1 MRTKYFLTALALPAV
16 FAACTSDEFDALNS
30 KEEMKNRIEL
40 QNVSFGMSEASTRLA
55 QGDTFNELLFQ
66 NNDGM
71 GASLIDVP
79 NGTWGDSNEPD
90 HVKWYN
96 LNTDKVQTNYRY
108 NYADGSWTSQANL
121 VEGNYMFYM
130 PYGKTQ
136 SRGAM
141 LTNLPTTQALAKGAN
156 GEYSTFSDVIAQ
168 SVESGAPLVAGYK
181 FLKEGDSNTKLEL
194 TLQHLYAYPK
204 ITLANTTGAD
214 VEISQLILS
223 SATPFTVS
231 APFKY
236 AENAGNTAYAEATG
250 SKDSFVDCFFDAATA
265 TAGTG
270 TNGNWSKNEI
280 DDTEARATSEL
291 LDETGEGVEKSDQI
305 SIQLPDNKLTIKNGE
320 KFSFYV
326 VIPAGDYT
334 TPNTL
339 EVSLYTTD
347 GKSGKVALNDA
358 TMNPGKRFPV
368 EEYTANG
375 VTVATKG
382 DLLMGAI
389 TTLNDE
395 GGVAVSDNAALIA
408 AINAFTPAAGKNV
421 LDIRIVG
428 DGVSI
433 NNLVGSVLKNKTTT
447 VSDTKI
453 NFLSDA
459 VIENAGA
466 MEATSN
472 ITVTFKGNVTMK
484 GASTI
489 DADKGVVFTTG
500 KTVTIAEGAN
510 VTLKGVM
517 SGVVV
522 KNNGTLNVPAA
533 LTVASV
539 ANAGTL
545 NLSQILTANATPTAV
560 ENTGTIAA
568 TTANASIVGVVVNK
582 GSFSVA
588 KGATYAQGNGVFT
601 NAKNATLTNLGT
613 ITSTASTIVNNGTIV
628 NGAANNAT
636 ASLTASQDG
645 SKNNGLVTNFAILD
659 LHKNEGTID
668 MKSFMAKVSITADGT
683 NVGNIYNDEGGKV
696 NGMEHNQNVW
706 KTLSGNQVWP
716 ATTPDNYNAV
726 VYDGAKVTV
735 TADKSTGA
743 SSVLTAVKF
752 NGGSLTVTGAENLF
766 FALPVAIDIAG
777 VVTFEGVKD
786 GTHIA
791 AIECKASTMT
801 IEKEAVLFLK
811 YEETLTVTGD
821 ATTGL
826 TIQNSG
832 TVQTDITVANV
843 ASASTGVW
851 ASGGTTADQD
861 HWVGTAATAKAN

>member
-16 FAACTSDEFDALNS
+16 FAACTSDEFDILNS

-40 QNVSFGMSEASTRLA
+40 QNVSFGMSEASTRLV

-79 NGTWGDSNEPD
+79 NGTWGTSESD

-130 PYGKTQ
+130 PYGNTQ

-168 SVESGAPLVAGYK
+168 SVENGAPLVAGYK

-223 SATPFTVS
+223 SATPFIVS

-236 AENAGNTAYAEATG
+236 AATANQTAYTEADG
-250 SKDSFVDCFFDAATA
+250 SNNSFVDCFFDAATA
-265 TAGTG
+265 TDGV
-270 TNGNWSKNEI
+270 NGNWSKDEI
-280 DDTEARATSEL
+280 DDTEAKATSEL
-291 LDETGEGVEKSDQI
+291 LGSPVATVGTSGQI
-305 SIQLPDNKLTIKNGE
+305 SIQLPDNKLTIKKGE
-320 KFSFYV
+320 NFSFYV

-334 TPNTL
+334 STNAL

-347 GKSGKVALNDA
+347 GKSGKVTLGEA

-375 VTVATKG
+375 VTIATKG
-382 DLLMGAI
+382 DLLTGAI
-389 TTLNDE
+389 TTLNDA

-408 AINAFTPAAGKNV
+408 AINAFAPTNEKKV

-433 NNLVGSVLKNKTTT
+433 NNLVASVLKNKTSAVNSTE
-447 VSDTKI
+447 I

-466 MEATSN
+466 LETTSN
-472 ITVTFKGNVTMK
+472 ITVTFEGNVTMK

-489 DADKGVVFTTG
+489 DITKGVEFTTG
-500 KTVTIAEGAN
+500 KTVTVAEGAN
-510 VTLKGVM
+510 VTLKGTM
-517 SGVVV
+517 AGVVV
-522 KNNGTLNVPAA
+522 KNNGTLNVSDA

-545 NLSQILTANATPTAV
+545 NLSNTLTAAV
-560 ENTGTIAA
+560 ENTGTVAA
-568 TTANASIVGVVVNK
+568 TTASASIVGAVANK

-588 KGATYAQGNGVFT
+588 KGAIYAQGTGAFT
-601 NAKNATLTNLGT
+601 NAKDATLTNLGT
-613 ITSTASTIVNNGTIV
+613 ITSTGTIVNNGTIV
-628 NGAANNAT
+628 NGAANNTT
-636 ASLTASQDG
+636 ASLTASETG
-645 SKNNGLVTNFAILD
+645 SINNNLVTNFAVLTLD
-659 LHKNEGTID
+659 KNVGTIN
-668 MKSFMAKVSITADGT
+668 MESFMAEVTIEEKEISS
-683 NVGNIYNDEGGKV
+683 VGNIYNNEDGTV
-696 NGMEHNQNVW
+696 NGMDKGQNVW
-706 KTLSGNQVWP
+706 KTLSGNQIWP
-716 ATTPDNYNAV
+716 ATTPTNYNAV
-726 VYDGAKVTV
+726 VYDNAKVTV
-735 TADKSTGA
+735 TANEDTGDDA
-743 SSVLTAVKF
+743 ALAAVKF
-752 NGGSLTVTGAENLF
+752 NGGSLTVTGGSSKVLV
-766 FALPVAIDIAG
+766 LPVAIDIAG
-777 VVTFEGVKD
+777 VVTFEGVKGG
-786 GTHIA
+786 GTNVA
-791 AIECKASTMT
+791 TIECNASTMA
-801 IEKEAVLFLK
+801 IEKEAVLNLK
-811 YEETLTVTGD
+811 GGDALTVAGD
-821 ATTGL
+821 GTTGL
-826 TIQNSG
+826 TIKNSG
-832 TVQTDITVANV
+832 TVNTNV
-843 ASASTGVW
+843 AVTNVVSTSTGVW
-851 ASGGTTADQD
+851 VTGTTAGNANN
-861 HWVGTAATAKAN
+861 WVGTAAVVK